1 MEEAGVD
8 TSSQYRNR
16 GSNSYLGDRR
26 PGQPRGL
33 RRPFATMHTLR
44 GYIIKTDK
52 TCARADSL
60 AALETLGTAETRMLW
75 LDVQGEPDPS
85 VEAQLGQVL
94 GWHPIVLENFRLSSS
109 RPKLINFDRYSQITL
124 HALKLAG
131 PHEEGRT
138 VEIDAVIGKTYLVT
152 YHRFPVQAIEETLKD
167 FETAQV
173 TSAGPDEV
181 LYRILSHLIDKYVP
195 AVEEKKDLIA
205 TLEEE
210 ALFAPGKD
218 LLERIVYIRDELIDL
233 GLALSPQQLILAQLG
248 SGVCRHIRPFIRPY
262 FRDAENR
269 LKNLVEEQNSYKEV
283 VTNSLELYRSA
294 MSSRTNDAMKVLT
307 ALSALFLPLTFV
319 TGLFG
324 MNVNL
329 PFNAENGLAFLLIV
343 LTCAASFF
351 GMLAFFRAR
360 NWF

>member
-1 MEEAGVD
+1 M
-8 TSSQYRNR
+8 QN
-16 GSNSYLGDRR
+16 
-26 PGQPRGL
+26 
-33 RRPFATMHTLR
+33 LR
-44 GYIIKTDK
+44 GYVIRADK
-52 TCARADSL
+52 SCSRVDSL
-60 AALETLGTAETRMLW
+60 AALEAVGAADTKMLW
-75 LDVQGEPDPS
+75 LDLQGEPDPAA
-85 VEAQLGQVL
+85 EAEYSRAM
-94 GWHPIVLENFRLSSS
+94 GWHPIVIENFRLSSS

-138 VEIDAVIGKTYLVT
+138 VEIDAVIGRNYLVT
-152 YHRFPVQAIEETLKD
+152 YHRFPVQSIEDTLED
-167 FETAQV
+167 FK
-173 TSAGPDEV
+173 SARLHAVGPDEV
-181 LYRILSHLIDKYVP
+181 LYHIASHLIDKYVP

-269 LKNLVEEQNSYKEV
+269 LKNLVDEQNSYKEV

-307 ALSALFLPLTFV
+307 ALSALFLPLTFL

-324 MNVNL
+324 MNVHL
-329 PFNAENGLAFLLIV
+329 PFNVESHVAFFWIFLACAGSFL
-343 LTCAASFF
+343 S
-351 GMLAFFRAR
+351 MLAFFRAR

>member
-1 MEEAGVD
+1 MENV
-8 TSSQYRNR
+8 
-16 GSNSYLGDRR
+16 
-26 PGQPRGL
+26 
-33 RRPFATMHTLR
+33 R
-44 GYIIKTDK
+44 GYVIKSDK
-52 TCARADSL
+52 SCSRVDSL
-60 AALETLGTAETRMLW
+60 SALEGAGSADTKLVWIDL
-75 LDVQGEPDPS
+75 QGEPQP
-85 VEAQLGQVL
+85 VAEAEFGRML
-94 GWHPIVLENFRLSSS
+94 GWHPIVIENFRVASS

-138 VEIDAVIGKTYLVT
+138 VEIDAVIGKSYLVT
-152 YHRFPVQAIEETLKD
+152 YHRFPVQSIEKTLED
-167 FETAQV
+167 FASARIK
-173 TSAGPDEV
+173 SAGPDEV
-181 LYRILSHLIDKYVP
+181 LYHIISHLLDKYVP

-210 ALFAPGKD
+210 ALLRPGKD

-233 GLALSPQQLILAQLG
+233 GLALSPQQLILAQLA

-269 LKNLVEEQNSYKEV
+269 LKNLIDEQNSYKEV
-283 VTNSLELYRSA
+283 VSNSLELYRSA

-307 ALSALFLPLTFV
+307 ALSALFLPLTFL

-324 MNVNL
+324 MNVWL
-329 PFNAENGLAFLLIV
+329 PVHPDSHLTFLWIV
-343 LTCAASFF
+343 IGCGASFF
-351 GMLAFFRAR
+351 AMLAFFRAR

>member
-1 MEEAGVD
+1 MQNV
-8 TSSQYRNR
+8 
-16 GSNSYLGDRR
+16 
-26 PGQPRGL
+26 
-33 RRPFATMHTLR
+33 R
-44 GYIIKTDK
+44 GYLIKTDK
-52 TCARADSL
+52 TCSRMESISGLESAAAADTKL
-60 AALETLGTAETRMLW
+60 LW
-75 LDVQGEPDPS
+75 IDLQGEPNE
-85 VEAQLGQVL
+85 EAEAEFSRIL
-94 GWHPIVLENFRLSSS
+94 GWHPIVIENFRLASS

-131 PHEEGRT
+131 LHEEGRT
-138 VEIDAVIGKTYLVT
+138 VEIDAVIGKSYLVT
-152 YHRFPVQAIEETLKD
+152 YHRFPVQAIEDTLED
-167 FETAQV
+167 FHSGRLNSV
-173 TSAGPDEV
+173 GPDEV
-181 LYRILSHLIDKYVP
+181 LYHISSHLIDKYVP

-233 GLALSPQQLILAQLG
+233 GLALSPQHLILAQLG
-248 SGVCRHIRPFIRPY
+248 SGVCRHVRPFIRPY

-269 LKNLVEEQNSYKEV
+269 FKNLIDEQNSYKEV
-283 VTNSLELYRSA
+283 VSNSLELYRSA

-307 ALSALFLPLTFV
+307 ALSALFLPLTFL

-324 MNVNL
+324 MNVHL
-329 PFNAENGLAFLLIV
+329 PFNVGNHMAFLWVV
-343 LTCAASFF
+343 LACATSFF

>member
-1 MEEAGVD
+1 MENV
-8 TSSQYRNR
+8 
-16 GSNSYLGDRR
+16 
-26 PGQPRGL
+26 
-33 RRPFATMHTLR
+33 R
-44 GYIIKTDK
+44 GYVIRSDK
-52 TCARADSL
+52 SCSRVDSL
-60 AALETLGTAETRMLW
+60 SALEAAGSADAKLVWIDL
-75 LDVQGEPDPS
+75 QGEPQP
-85 VEAQLGQVL
+85 VAEAEFSRML
-94 GWHPIVLENFRLSSS
+94 GWHPIVIENFRLASS

-138 VEIDAVIGKTYLVT
+138 VEIDAVIGKSYLVT
-152 YHRFPVQAIEETLKD
+152 YHRFPVQSIEQTLDD
-167 FETAQV
+167 FANARIK
-173 TSAGPDEV
+173 SAGPDEV
-181 LYRILSHLIDKYVP
+181 LYHIVSHLIDKYVP

-210 ALFAPGKD
+210 ALLRPGKD

-233 GLALSPQQLILAQLG
+233 GLALSPQQLILAQLAT
-248 SGVCRHIRPFIRPY
+248 GVCRHIRPFIRPY

-269 LKNLVEEQNSYKEV
+269 LKNLIDEQNSYKEV
-283 VTNSLELYRSA
+283 VSNSLELYRSA

-307 ALSALFLPLTFV
+307 ALSALFLPLTFL

-324 MNVNL
+324 MNVRL
-329 PFNAENGLAFLLIV
+329 PVHPESHLTFGFIV
-343 LTCAASFF
+343 IACGASFF